1 VADRILTEEA
11 PRADGHAVA
20 SVLLDVDDHNA
31 AGKSTLLRA
40 ISGTGA
46 GVVQVPE
53 GRQPRRCGR
62 TPTSSVGGAE
72 NDRP

>member
-20 SVLLDVDDHNA
+20 SVLLDVDDHNG

-40 ISGTGA
+40 LSGTLALQRG
-46 GVVQVPE
+46 
-53 GRQPRRCGR
+53 
-62 TPTSSVGGAE
+62 TVGGAE